1 MRLQLAVMDE
11 KKEIKE
17 DFEKELIELEEMIDG
32 YLEFARNE
40 REEQMVD
47 ASLFKLLQQAA
58 KTSDPSGEK
67 ITINADYVKK
77 NLGELVKDTDL
88 SKFIL

>member
-1 MRLQLAVMDE
+1 
-11 KKEIKE
+11 
-17 DFEKELIELEEMIDG
+17 MIDG

-58 KTSDPSGEK
+58 KTSDP
-67 ITINADYVKK
+67 IR
-77 NLGELVKDTDL
+77 
-88 SKFIL
+88 

>member
-1 MRLQLAVMDE
+1 MDI

-17 DFEKELIELEEMIDG
+17 DFEKELIELEDMIDG

-47 ASLFKLLQQAA
+47 ASLL
-58 KTSDPSGEK
+58 
-67 ITINADYVKK
+67 N
-77 NLGELVKDTDL
+77 
-88 SKFIL
+88 